1 MFGEIASFLPS
12 FIITFRETLEAALII
27 GIVLAFL
34 YKTQQTQYNMYVY
47 WGIVVAILG
56 SVISAFAFNALLGGF
71 EGVNEQIFEGTMMIL
86 GAALISWMIL
96 WMLQQRHITKDI
108 ENEVKQRIE
117 HHNAFAIGVLV
128 FISVLREGV
137 ETVIFLGTLSL
148 KDGVGVSIFGA
159 AIGIAIAAIFGYAL
173 FRHFLKIKLK
183 TVFNVTSILL
193 ILFAAGLVAHGIHE
207 FEEAGVVPIIIE
219 HVWDVNPPLNADGSF
234 PLLHEKWLIG
244 SIAVGLFGYN
254 GNPSLVEVISYLA
267 FIALMYLLWQKYSK
281 PGNEKKSLTQV

>member
-1 MFGEIASFLPS
+1 MVEELVGLLPS
-12 FIITFRETLEAALII
+12 FIITFRETLEAALIL

-34 YKTQQTQYNMYVY
+34 YKTKQTQYNKYVY
-47 WGIVVAILG
+47 WGLIVAVIG

-71 EGVNEQIFEGTMMIL
+71 EGVNEQLFEGTMMIL

-219 HVWDVNPPLNADGSF
+219 HVWDVNPPLNADGGF
-234 PLLHEKWLIG
+234 PLLHEKGLLG

-254 GNPSLVEVISYLA
+254 GNPSLVEVLAYIA
-267 FIALMYLLWQKYSK
+267 FIALMYVLWQKYSGPK
-281 PGNEKKSLTQV
+281 TVG

>member
-1 MFGEIASFLPS
+1 MVEEIAGFLPS
-12 FIITFRETLEAALII
+12 FIITFRETLEAALIL

-34 YKTQQTQYNMYVY
+34 YKTKQTQYNKYVY
-47 WGIVVAILG
+47 WGLIVAVIG

-71 EGVNEQIFEGTMMIL
+71 EGVNEQLFEGTMMIL

-96 WMLQQRHITKDI
+96 WMLQQRHITQDI
-108 ENEVKQRIE
+108 ENEVKHSIE
-117 HHNAFAIGVLV
+117 QHNAFAIAVLV

-137 ETVIFLGTLSL
+137 ETVIFLGTLTL
-148 KDGVGVSIFGA
+148 KDGIGVSLFGA
-159 AIGIAIAAIFGYAL
+159 AVGVIIAAVFGYAL

-219 HVWDVNPPLNADGSF
+219 HVWDINPPLNADGGF
-234 PLLHEKWLIG
+234 PLLHEKGFIG

-254 GNPSLVEVISYLA
+254 GNPSLTEVLAYIA
-267 FIALMYLLWQKYSK
+267 FIALMYVLWQKYSGPNNGK
-281 PGNEKKSLTQV
+281 

>member
-159 AIGIAIAAIFGYAL
+159 AIGIAIAAIFG
-173 FRHFLKIKLK
+173 
-183 TVFNVTSILL
+183 
-193 ILFAAGLVAHGIHE
+193 
-207 FEEAGVVPIIIE
+207 
-219 HVWDVNPPLNADGSF
+219 
-234 PLLHEKWLIG
+234 
-244 SIAVGLFGYN
+244 
-254 GNPSLVEVISYLA
+254 
-267 FIALMYLLWQKYSK
+267 
-281 PGNEKKSLTQV
+281 